1 MKSVWL
7 GALATSIALLLPISA
22 QAMPNRALNP
32 ADLQAMNGIFIGGG
46 VVHQHY
52 TEWSRDLPNAS
63 TIADPLDQE
72 HGNLSMFRI
81 LIAHRFPGTG
91 GWGSI
96 RYDFIKGHTD
106 YIGHTQ
112 AGVPLDTTTA
122 NTMDDLRLRVG
133 RPFALTDNLDLLPF
147 LEGGYFRW
155 DRAIGNGTP
164 AALEE
169 LYTNGY
175 AGGGARALY
184 ALSPRLVL
192 SSTVD
197 VGSIFAAGMEIINP
211 LNGTTKL
218 GPHLYAGLAFQA
230 TLRVYGHWHLFARA
244 AYRYFGYGISN
255 RFLVQKNLGNTF
267 LQGVAY
273 EPNSTTGQ
281 IRTAIGV
288 SYHF

>member
-1 MKSVWL
+1 MKNVWL
-7 GALATSIALLLPISA
+7 GALAASIALLPPVSA
-22 QAMPNRALNP
+22 QATPHPALNRA
-32 ADLQAMNGIFIGGG
+32 ALQAMNGIFIGGG
-46 VVHQHY
+46 MVHQHY
-52 TEWSRDLPNAS
+52 AEWTRGLPNAA
-63 TIADPLDQE
+63 TLPDPLDQE
-72 HGNLSMFRI
+72 HGNLPMFRI

-112 AGVPLDTTTA
+112 AGVPLDTTTD
-122 NTMDDLRLRVG
+122 NTMHDLRLRVG

-155 DRAIGNGTP
+155 DRAAGNGTP
-164 AALEE
+164 SAIEE

-175 AGGGARALY
+175 AGGGVRALY
-184 ALSPRLVL
+184 AVGSRLVL

-197 VGSIFAAGMEIINP
+197 VGSIFAAGMEVINP
-211 LNGTTKL
+211 VDGTTKL
-218 GPHLYAGLAFQA
+218 GPHLYAGLAFQT
-230 TLRVYGHWHLFARA
+230 TLRVYGHRNLFARA

-255 RFLVQKNLGNTF
+255 QFLIQQNLGNTI
-267 LQGVAY
+267 LQGLAH

-281 IRTAIGV
+281 IRTAMDV